1 MGGTAVSNK
10 PDGNDGGSIPL
21 FFFVRNEGRGEETR
35 GGGVAIRSTGG
46 GVGIGGAAGGWMD
59 WSEDAPE

>member
-1 MGGTAVSNK
+1 MGGTAVSNR
-10 PDGNDGGSIPL
+10 PESNDGGSIVL
-21 FFFVRNEGRGEETR
+21 FFFICKEGRGEATR
-35 GGGVAIRSTGG
+35 GGGVAVRSTGG